1 MNIADEMT
9 PGIGKGWVTMRRWN
23 EKCQKKSGKLNAV
36 WVRGWREWNAV
47 QYDWCHSIELVMC
60 WPHKKHT
67 FSFKLFVRYL
77 FRLPMFLKP
86 TNSVKRNV
94 KKIWAIDTVTVTV
107 KYVCHTG
114 CEAKKNI
121 YLVWAIWA
129 ASNIASICLD
139 IIFLMFSHGKC
150 LADISK

>member
-1 MNIADEMT
+1 MKSA
-9 PGIGKGWVTMRRWN
+9 
-23 EKCQKKSGKLNAV
+23 KKSGKLNAV

-114 CEAKKNI
+114 CEAKKKNI
-121 YLVWAIWA
+121 FGLSYLSRFEHCFDLFGYHFPHVFTRKMLSRYIQIAVPRIGFVWI
-129 ASNIASICLD
+129 
-139 IIFLMFSHGKC
+139 
-150 LADISK
+150 